1 MVGALS
7 KRRVERT
14 VIEHGR
20 AKRLTSAKAPLPERT
35 NMDRYGAPVK
45 SAPPKLTTPEK
56 GAMGKQLGFVPPP
69 TVSVGPCSV
78 LLPSLSSQRHPPC

>member
-1 MVGALS
+1 MVGAL

-35 NMDRYGAPVK
+35 NMERYGAPVK
-45 SAPPKLTTPEK
+45 SATTKADYTRVGRE
-56 GAMGKQLGFVPPP
+56 GKQLGFVPPP
-69 TVSVGPCSV
+69 TASVGPCSV
-78 LLPSLSSQRHPPC
+78 LLPSLPSQRHPPC